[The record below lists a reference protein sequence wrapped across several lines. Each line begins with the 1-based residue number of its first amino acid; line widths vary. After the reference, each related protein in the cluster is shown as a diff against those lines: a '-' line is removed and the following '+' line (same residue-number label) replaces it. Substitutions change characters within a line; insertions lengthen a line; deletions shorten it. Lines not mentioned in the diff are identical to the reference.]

1 VTDRERAAL
10 LLVDIQNDF
19 MPNGA
24 LPVADGDAIL
34 TPVRKLLET
43 RAFACVV
50 ATQDWHPAGHI
61 SFASSHSGRKPYE
74 TISLYGH
81 EQVLWP
87 DHCVAGS
94 AGAAL
99 HAALPLNDVAA
110 IIRKGT
116 DARVDSYSGFRN
128 NWNENGERPATGLA
142 GYLRER
148 DIARVFVCGLA
159 RDFCVR
165 WTAED
170 AADLGFETAVIWNL
184 TRSVDPGN
192 DGTVRAALA
201 AKRVQISSL

>member
-1 VTDRERAAL
+1 MTDRERAAL

-34 TPVRKLLET
+34 APVRKLFET

-81 EQVLWP
+81 AQVLWP

-148 DIARVFVCGLA
+148 GIARVFICGLA

-192 DGTVRAALA
+192 DDTVRAALA
-201 AKRVQISSL
+201 KQGVRILD

>member
-1 VTDRERAAL
+1 MTDRERAAL

-34 TPVRKLLET
+34 APVRKLLKT

-81 EQVLWP
+81 AQVLWP

-192 DGTVRAALA
+192 DDTVRAALA
-201 AKRVQISSL
+201 KQGVRILD